1 MVRTLLIRGML
12 VGIVAGLLAFGFSKV
27 FGEPLVDRAIAFET
41 GLHQAEARKDAAAGM
56 THVEEPELVSRSVQ
70 ASFGLFTGVVV
81 YCAAF
86 GGLFALVFAAVD
98 GRVGRLSPRAVAALL
113 AAAGFVAIYLVPSLK
128 YPANPP
134 SVGQPDTIGDR
145 TAMYFLMIVISLSA
159 LIGAAMLWH
168 RLARR
173 HGGWFAA
180 LTAMAAYLAIV
191 IPAQLLLPVIDEVPE
206 RFPAVV
212 LWQFRMASLGT
223 QVLMWATIGLL
234 FGWLTQRA
242 AGSRRGASRGIRLAP
257 SALAPAPRRR

>member
-12 VGIVAGLLAFGFSKV
+12 VGLVAGLLAFGFSKV
-27 FGEPLVDRAIAFET
+27 FGEPQVDRAIAFET
-41 GLHQAEARKDAAAGM
+41 QMHEAEAKKDAAMGM
-56 THVEEPELVSRSVQ
+56 PHVEEPELVSRSVQ

-113 AAAGFVAIYLVPSLK
+113 AAAGFVAIYLVPNLK

-134 SVGQPDTIGDR
+134 SVGQPDTIGYR
-145 TAMYFLMIVISLSA
+145 TGLYFLMIVISLCTM
-159 LIGAAMLWH
+159 IGAAMLRN
-168 RLARR
+168 RLAPR

-180 LTAMAAYLAIV
+180 LTAMAAYLAV
-191 IPAQLLLPVIDEVPE
+191 VVAAACLLPGIDEVPE

-212 LWQFRMASLGT
+212 LWQFRMASFGT
-223 QVLMWATIGLL
+223 QVLMWTTIGLL

-242 AGSRRGASRGIRLAP
+242 ATSRHRTSRGIRLAP